1 MPGLRED
8 DVDPDP
14 IRQFEAWHAEAGS
27 PAEVALVTASVDGA
41 PSARMVLLRALDA
54 RGFAFFTNYDS
65 AKARDL
71 VANPRAA
78 LLFFWAPDRQVRVE
92 GGATPLPAVESDAYW
107 TTRPRGSQL
116 GAWASPQSQVIG
128 SRAELDRRLA
138 EVEVRYPGEVPRPP
152 FWGGFRVAPARVEFW
167 QRGQDRLH
175 DRLRYRRDGE
185 RWVLERL
192 SP

>member
-1 MPGLRED
+1 
-8 DVDPDP
+8 
-14 IRQFEAWHAEAGS
+14 
-27 PAEVALVTASVDGA
+27 DGA

-92 GGATPLPAVESDAYW
+92 GGATPLPAAESDAYW

-116 GAWASPQSQVIG
+116 GAWASPQSQVIA

-138 EVEVRYPGEVPRPP
+138 EVEARYPGEVPRPP
-152 FWGGFRVAPARVEFW
+152 FWGGFRVVPARVEFW

-175 DRLRYRRDGE
+175 DRLRYRRHGE